1 MGCENQP
8 IINNKKSTEMKEFI
22 FTIGLPGSGKT
33 TFLKERGYCYA
44 EKISADDIKDKI
56 RGASPAD
63 KDESKIH
70 EESVQEA
77 RNEAFRMMSEGYN
90 RIVMDM
96 GGINSTYTKTIIAN
110 ADLKGYKTKA
120 YFLDTPV
127 DVCIERMKQ
136 RGRIIP
142 LEDVYK
148 KNCKLNACLIDIA
161 DMGVEIEVVP
171 YFTNKYLFLDMD
183 GTICSYQ
190 KPPRDM
196 DGNVDFVNSQMFKN
210 ATPVKHVIEWA
221 EKWGYEKTFI
231 LGACPNSIAMGEKM
245 FWIQKNIDKIYMNNV
260 YFVGNKDYKHVFLKH
275 LIQKLKLNKR
285 DVLVVDDNYDIID
298 KMLKLGVNCIHP
310 SNIDSIKVQEK

>member
-1 MGCENQP
+1 
-8 IINNKKSTEMKEFI
+8 MKEFI

-33 TFLKERGYCYA
+33 TFLNENGYRYA
-44 EKISADDIKDKI
+44 EKISADDIKDTI
-56 RGASPAD
+56 RGKSPAD
-63 KDESKIH
+63 KDESEIH
-70 EESVQEA
+70 EESVQQA
-77 RNEAFRMMSEGYN
+77 RNEAFRRMSEEYG

-96 GGINSTYTKTIIAN
+96 GGINSTYTKTIIAHAN
-110 ADLKGYKTKA
+110 LKGYKTKA

-127 DVCIERMKQ
+127 SVCIERMKQ
-136 RGRIIP
+136 RGRIVP

-148 KNCKLNACLIDIA
+148 KSCKLNACLMDIA

-183 GTICSYQ
+183 GTVCSYQ

-196 DGNVDFVNSQMFKN
+196 DGNVDFVNSRMFEN
-210 ATPVKHVIEWA
+210 AAPVRHVIEWSK
-221 EKWGYEKTFI
+221 KWGYERTFI
-231 LGACPNSIAMGEKM
+231 LGACPNSIAMEEKTS
-245 FWIQKNIDKIYMNNV
+245 WIQKNMGRIRMGNV

-298 KMLKLGVNCIHP
+298 RMLKTGVNCIHP
-310 SNIDSIKVQEK
+310 SNIESIKIKEE